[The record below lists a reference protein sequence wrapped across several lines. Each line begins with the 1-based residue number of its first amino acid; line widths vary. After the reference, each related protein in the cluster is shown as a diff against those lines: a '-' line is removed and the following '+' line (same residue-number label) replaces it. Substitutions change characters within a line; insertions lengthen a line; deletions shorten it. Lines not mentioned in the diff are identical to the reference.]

1 MLRITVLG
9 TGYVGLVSGVCFA
22 DIGHHV
28 TCLDKNIEKIAALK
42 LKKIPIYEDE
52 LESLTK
58 KNIESDRLKF
68 STDLSDSLNES
79 DIVMIA
85 VGTPIANEDTGAVN
99 LNYIN
104 ECVAEIAKLLSKD
117 IVVIVKSTVP
127 VGTCDKLQ
135 AQLNKLSKFECVVVS
150 NPEFLREGTAVY
162 DFMNPDRIIFG
173 SDGRGHEIISKLYSN
188 FSKEGI
194 KIVYADRR
202 TAELIKYAS
211 NTFLAMK
218 VGFINEMADISEK
231 VGADIKKLSEGIG
244 SDKRIGSKFLKP
256 GPGFGGSCFPKD
268 VMALLNLTIET
279 KVEGKLINSII
290 QSNANRLKKIS
301 KEITNYVQECNVITV
316 LGLTYKAGTD
326 DMRDSPSME
335 IIKHLIKGGR
345 YKIKTYDPVG
355 MKNAEKILDDK
366 VEYCT
371 NLYKACEGASLVVIA
386 TEWDE
391 FKKIDPFR
399 LKDVMKESNVYDLR
413 GVIDKESFLKNNFKI
428 KSIGYKQNV
437 SDLCS
442 S

>member
-1 MLRITVLG
+1 
-9 TGYVGLVSGVCFA
+9 
-22 DIGHHV
+22 
-28 TCLDKNIEKIAALK
+28 
-42 LKKIPIYEDE
+42 
-52 LESLTK
+52 
-58 KNIESDRLKF
+58 
-68 STDLSDSLNES
+68 
-79 DIVMIA
+79 
-85 VGTPIANEDTGAVN
+85 
-99 LNYIN
+99 
-104 ECVAEIAKLLSKD
+104 
-117 IVVIVKSTVP
+117 
-127 VGTCDKLQ
+127 
-135 AQLNKLSKFECVVVS
+135 
-150 NPEFLREGTAVY
+150 
-162 DFMNPDRIIFG
+162 
-173 SDGRGHEIISKLYSN
+173 
-188 FSKEGI
+188 
-194 KIVYADRR
+194 
-202 TAELIKYAS
+202 
-211 NTFLAMK
+211 MK

-386 TEWDE
+386 TEWEE